1 MLFRDDSCLSSR
13 ETLQRQFQQGIPQLL
28 GSDWFA
34 IMTLTAGKR
43 ARVEASISL
52 DGSGDEHALSFV
64 AGHAQALFE
73 QNYKSRVFSMD
84 QWEYIVFPI
93 RVTEKGHRVFT
104 LHGRKSGRYD
114 PRDIQWYTIFAE
126 AAFGRVL
133 LQNQYIQEVNY
144 VNSILDSTSDLIM
157 VLDESYSIIS
167 QNDASKKFWGDSPGF
182 ADTIHARVKGPEQ
195 LLEAIE
201 STRRD
206 GTMHQMNNV
215 VVTAGA
221 DNHILNLNI
230 SPLCNSKSQ
239 IPGVVLVGSDVTQHQ
254 LFEHQL
260 EYFKY
265 YGLLG
270 EISLGLSHDI
280 KNPLMNISNCTTLLK
295 KERSFSEKSQ
305 QLVGF
310 ISSEVQRIDGI
321 VNQMLSFGNVT
332 RQNECTQLNVNSVLR
347 NCIQMVHRQK
357 IFRDIE
363 IRSKLDTQ
371 LPPIRAKNTD
381 MQQIFLN
388 VLSNALQAIQDDGII
403 WVESS
408 YAPETGRIQIS
419 IADNG
424 MGLQSADSGK
434 LFSPYYT
441 TKDHGTGLG
450 LFIVRHSLSHYG
462 GTISLET
469 DQAGLT
475 VCRITLPV
483 SQQA

>member
-1 MLFRDDSCLSSR
+1 MLFRDDSCLSS
-13 ETLQRQFQQGIPQLL
+13 EKTLKRQFQQGIPHLL

-34 IMTLTAGKR
+34 IMTLTTKKQ

-52 DGSGDEHALSFV
+52 DGSGDEHAVSFV
-64 AGHAQALFE
+64 VSHAQILFE
-73 QNYKSRVFSMD
+73 QDYKYQRFFAD
-84 QWEYIVFPI
+84 PWEYILFPI
-93 RVTEKGHRVFT
+93 RVTEKGYRVFT
-104 LHGRKSGRYD
+104 LHGRKNGHYD
-114 PRDIQWYTIFAE
+114 ERDIQWYTIFAE
-126 AAFGRVL
+126 AAFGRVV

-144 VNSILDSTSDLIM
+144 VNNILDSTSDLIM

-167 QNDASKKFWGDSPGF
+167 QNDASRKFWGNSDSF
-182 ADTIHARVKGPEQ
+182 ADTIRTMAKVPEQ
-195 LLEAIE
+195 LLTAID
-201 STRRD
+201 STRAS
-206 GTMHQMNNV
+206 GTVHQMSNV
-215 VVTAGA
+215 VVTVGA
-221 DNHILNLNI
+221 NNRILNLNI

-239 IPGVVLVGSDVTQHQ
+239 IPGVVVVGSDVTQQQ

-260 EYFKY
+260 EHFKY

-280 KNPLMNISNCTTLLK
+280 KNPLMNISNCTCLLK
-295 KERSFSEKSQ
+295 KEQNFSEKSQ

-321 VNQMLSFGNVT
+321 IDQMLSFGNVT
-332 RQNECTQLNVNSVLR
+332 KRNEYTQLNINDVLR

-357 IFRDIE
+357 IFRAIE
-363 IRSKLDTQ
+363 IRSRLDPQIPT
-371 LPPIRAKNTD
+371 IRAKNTD

-388 VLSNALQAIQDDGII
+388 IFNNALQAIQDNGII

-408 YAPETGRIQIS
+408 YIPEEGLIQIS

-450 LFIVRHSLSHYG
+450 LFIVRHSLSYYN
-462 GTISLET
+462 GTISLEP
-469 DQAGLT
+469 DENGLT
-475 VCRITLPV
+475 MCRITLPV
-483 SQQA
+483 SQ